1 MRIVGNDPTLS
12 RQLTATA
19 SGAISAAGKPLI
31 VNTDGTVQFAGST
44 TFSTTVGSSATFES
58 AAITGTDMTFDSNS
72 NRVVISYQDGNN
84 SDYGTAIVGEVN
96 ASNNTISFGT
106 PVVFESAATNFTS
119 IDFDSTANK
128 VLIAYEDDAN
138 SDYGTAIVGTVDSS
152 DNSISF
158 GSAAVFESAATT
170 YITTRFDPDNS
181 KFLIVYEDEGNSQYG
196 TAVVATI
203 SGTSVSFGTPTV
215 YASHQTVYNTCIYD
229 TNANKFLVVYR
240 NADVGGYGIVA
251 TISGTSVSFGSA
263 TGFHTSGSSIFI
275 NGSTGR
281 FGTSFDSTLNKI
293 VIAYQAYPISS
304 STVGYVVVGTISG
317 TSVSFGSYVALGAAE
332 DDHNNIIA
340 YDSSTK
346 KHLLMNY
353 DASEDPDHTNIR
365 EITVS
370 GTTPTVGDQVL
381 VSDLRESTNNAIVF
395 DSNAKKMVIA
405 YAFGGNSN
413 YGTANVI
420 QTSGTVESLTTENF
434 IGTSAHSAADGAKVL
449 VNTQGAID
457 ENQSGL
463 TAGQTFFVDKNGALQ
478 LTTADIAQSVG
489 SEVVYEE
496 ATAFNNSATF
506 DSNSNRIVIAYGDVG
521 NSSYGTAVVGT
532 VSGTSVTF
540 GTPVV
545 FESASVI
552 NNGTLDIVFDSNN
565 NKIVVGYSDGG
576 NSEHGTAIVGTVD
589 SSDNSISF
597 GSPTV
602 FESAGTVSP
611 RMDFDTS
618 NNKVVITY
626 ADQGNS
632 NYLTAIVGTVS
643 GTSISFGTASV
654 VVSGDS
660 SPADITFDNNSNK
673 FSICYPDASN
683 NYGRA
688 KVATV
693 SGTSISFGSEAT
705 FASAT
710 SRDVRS
716 TFDSSNNKVIIIFED
731 GGNSNYA
738 TAIVGTI
745 SGTDITFG
753 SEAVIFN
760 GALQTQRQHDV
771 VFNTSANKVVH
782 AARDNSD
789 SNVGK
794 FSVGTVSGT
803 DISFTTPVD
812 FNSGSES
819 SSICAVY
826 NSTENKIVIGY
837 RDQGNSN
844 YGTAIVLTLAQDF
857 KGSLST
863 DAVTAGTALS
873 ATKLLVKG

>member
-31 VNTDGTVQFAGST
+31 VNTDGTVLQPSSSS
-44 TFSTTVGSSATFES
+44 FSSAVGSEVEFES
-58 AAITGTDMTFDSNS
+58 GATDMIGMTFDSNAGK
-72 NRVVISYQDGNN
+72 VVIFYEDEGNSN
-84 SDYGTAIVGEVN
+84 YGTAV
-96 ASNNTISFGT
+96 
-106 PVVFESAATNFTS
+106 
-119 IDFDSTANK
+119 
-128 VLIAYEDDAN
+128 
-138 SDYGTAIVGTVDSS
+138 VGTVDSS

-158 GSAAVFESAATT
+158 GTPVVFNSGATRNVAETFDSSNNKVVVAYRDQGNSSQGTAIVGTVSGTSISFGSEAVFNTGSTSKLGCTFDSSNNKVVISYQDGGNSSYGTAVVGTVSGTSISFGSEAVFESASTDVTRATFDSSNNKVVIA
-170 YITTRFDPDNS
+170 YIDG
-181 KFLIVYEDEGNSQYG
+181 GNSDYGTAIVGTVSGTSISFGSAVVFESGAINSDQGLDCTFDSANNKVIIAFVDNGDSDKGKAIVGTVSGTSISFG
-196 TAVVATI
+196 TAVVFNNAATTEVRTTFDSNVGKAVVFYNDSGDTNRRHTFI
-203 SGTSVSFGTPTV
+203 SG
-215 YASHQTVYNTCIYD
+215 
-229 TNANKFLVVYR
+229 
-240 NADVGGYGIVA
+240 
-251 TISGTSVSFGSA
+251 
-263 TGFHTSGSSIFI
+263 
-275 NGSTGR
+275 
-281 FGTSFDSTLNKI
+281 
-293 VIAYQAYPISS
+293 
-304 STVGYVVVGTISG
+304 
-317 TSVSFGSYVALGAAE
+317 
-332 DDHNNIIA
+332 
-340 YDSSTK
+340 
-346 KHLLMNY
+346 
-353 DASEDPDHTNIR
+353 
-365 EITVS
+365 TVS
-370 GTTPTVGDQVL
+370 GTSISFGSEVEARTESDG
-381 VSDLRESTNNAIVF
+381 SDLALTFDSTNNKVVCAFRKSGGTTVGKSIVHQV
-395 DSNAKKMVIA
+395 D
-405 YAFGGNSN
+405 
-413 YGTANVI
+413 GTSEN
-420 QTSGTVESLTTENF
+420 LTTENF

-478 LTTADIAQSVG
+478 LTTADVAQSVG

-565 NKIVVGYSDGG
+565 NKIVVGYSDSG

-760 GALQTQRQHDV
+760 GALQTQREHDV

-857 KGSLST
+857 KGSLSA

>member
-1 MRIVGNDPTLS
+1 MRVVGNIASDS
-12 RQLTATA
+12 EVVATA
-19 SGAISAAGKPLI
+19 DGAITAGKPVV
-31 VNTDGTVQFAGST
+31 VNADGTVKFAGST
-44 TFSTTVGSSATFES
+44 TFSTTVGSSVTFES

-72 NRVVISYQDGNN
+72 NRVVISYKDGNN

-229 TNANKFLVVYR
+229 TNADKFLVVYR

-332 DDHNNIIA
+332 DDHANIIA

-420 QTSGTVESLTTENF
+420 QTSGTVDSLTSENF
-434 IGTSAHSAADGAKVL
+434 IGFAKDNVADGAVA
-449 VNTQGAID
+449 TIQ
-457 ENQSGL
+457 
-463 TAGQTFFVDKNGALQ
+463 TANSIARDNIQTVTSSDSL
-478 LTTADIAQSVG
+478 G
-489 SEVVYEE
+489 S
-496 ATAFNNSATF
+496 T
-506 DSNSNRIVIAYGDVG
+506 
-521 NSSYGTAVVGT
+521 
-532 VSGTSVTF
+532 
-540 GTPVV
+540 VV
-545 FESASVI
+545 FEAANSRDCCVA
-552 NNGTLDIVFDSNN
+552 FDSSN
-565 NKIVVGYSDGG
+565 NKVVVAYQDYGDSNQGR
-576 NSEHGTAIVGTVD
+576 AIVGTVD

-597 GSPTV
+597 GSPV
-602 FESAGTVSP
+602 QFASSIGSADPDNVAIT
-611 RMDFDTS
+611 FDS
-618 NNKVVITY
+618 NANKVVIVFK
-626 ADQGNS
+626 DGSNNGN
-632 NYLTAIVGTVS
+632 AIVGTVS
-643 GTSISFGTASV
+643 GTSISFGTAAAFNSANTSNIGCTFDSSNNKV
-654 VVSGDS
+654 VITYQDAGNSYYGTGIVGTVSGTDISFGSEAVFNSATTYEIGVTFDS
-660 SPADITFDNNSNK
+660 SNNKVAIFYKDAGNSEHGYAKVGTVSSTSISYGSATEFNDAVTSYIFAGFDS
-673 FSICYPDASN
+673 SN
-683 NYGRA
+683 N
-688 KVATV
+688 KVIVAFRDQGDSDKGKAMVGTI

-705 FASAT
+705 FNNGAT
-710 SRDVRS
+710 LHPQIA
-716 TFDSSNNKVIIIFED
+716 FDSNLNKVIIMYED
-731 GGNSNYA
+731 DA
-738 TAIVGTI
+738 
-745 SGTDITFG
+745 
-753 SEAVIFN
+753 
-760 GALQTQRQHDV
+760 
-771 VFNTSANKVVH
+771 
-782 AARDNSD
+782 NSD
-789 SNVGK
+789 YGTYA
-794 FSVGTVSGT
+794 VGTVSDT
-803 DISFTTPVD
+803 SISF
-812 FNSGSES
+812 GSEVVFEEA
-819 SSICAVY
+819 AVEDLGIAFDSNANRMVMVY
-826 NSTENKIVIGY
+826 Q
-837 RDQGNSN
+837 DQGNSN
-844 YGTAIVLTLAQDF
+844 YGTAIVLAPTGISADLTIGQQYFVQTD
-857 KGSLST
+857 GTLST
-863 DAVTAGTALS
+863 SADSPSVIAGTAISGTDLI
-873 ATKLLVKG
+873 VKG

>member
-1 MRIVGNDPTLS
+1 MRVVGNIASDS
-12 RQLTATA
+12 EVVATA
-19 SGAISAAGKPLI
+19 DGAITAGKPVV
-31 VNTDGTVQFAGST
+31 VNADGTVQFAGST

-72 NRVVISYQDGNN
+72 NRVVITYKDGGN

-158 GSAAVFESAATT
+158 GSAAVFESAAVQ
-170 YITTRFDPDNS
+170 YLTTRFDPDNS
-181 KFLIVYEDEGNSQYG
+181 KFLIVYEDNGNSDYG

-215 YASHQTVYNTCIYD
+215 YASVSTVYNTCIYD

-332 DDHNNIIA
+332 DDHANIIA

-420 QTSGTVESLTTENF
+420 QTSGTVDNLTSENF
-434 IGTSAHSAADGAKVL
+434 IGFAKDNVANGAVATIQTANSIARDNIQQASASDSLSSAS
-449 VNTQGAID
+449 TYGAISTGPAMAVD
-457 ENQSGL
+457 
-463 TAGQTFFVDKNGALQ
+463 TAN
-478 LTTADIAQSVG
+478 
-489 SEVVYEE
+489 
-496 ATAFNNSATF
+496 
-506 DSNSNRIVIAYGDVG
+506 NRIVIAGRDGDTGVG
-521 NSSYGTAVVGT
+521 KAIVGSIDTSNDTVSFGSFAQFEDGNNTENFAVAFDSSNSKIVIVYSDGADSNNGKAVVGT
-532 VSGTSVTF
+532 VSGTSISY
-540 GTPVV
+540 GT
-545 FESASVI
+545 
-552 NNGTLDIVFDSNN
+552 IVEFDSNSRLASVAFDSN
-565 NKIVVGYSDGG
+565 AGKIVIAYADYG
-576 NSEHGTAIVGTVD
+576 NSGYGTAIVGTVSGTD
-589 SSDNSISF
+589 ISF
-597 GSPTV
+597 GTAQV
-602 FESAGTVSP
+602 FKSASSTHI
-611 RMDFDTS
+611 DIAFDSS
-618 NNKVVITY
+618 NNKVVVAYVATHHY
-626 ADQGNS
+626 G
-632 NYLTAIVGTVS
+632 IVGTVS
-643 GTSISFGTASV
+643 GTSISFGSEAKFADNGGSNNKLAF
-654 VVSGDS
+654 DS
-660 SPADITFDNNSNK
+660 SNNK
-673 FSICYPDASN
+673 FLIIYKDQATDD
-683 NYGRA
+683 GFGI
-688 KVATV
+688 VGTV
-693 SGTSISFGSEAT
+693 SGTSISYGSAVEFHDANT
-705 FASAT
+705 SDMDLAFDTESNKFLIAYKDDGDSDKGKYVTAS
-710 SRDVRS
+710 
-716 TFDSSNNKVIIIFED
+716 
-731 GGNSNYA
+731 
-738 TAIVGTI
+738 I
-745 SGTDITFG
+745 SGTTPSFG
-753 SEAVIFN
+753 SEAVLDS
-760 GALQTQRQHDV
+760 GRALQPNIEYDSGNKRTVINYRDTSGVGTIKLFRHSGFDEDLTIGQQYFVQTDGTLS
-771 VFNTSANKVVH
+771 TSA
-782 AARDNSD
+782 D
-789 SNVGK
+789 SP
-794 FSVGTVSGT
+794 SV
-803 DISFTTPVD
+803 I
-812 FNSGSES
+812 
-819 SSICAVY
+819 A
-826 NSTENKIVIGY
+826 
-837 RDQGNSN
+837 
-844 YGTAIVLTLAQDF
+844 GTAI
-857 KGSLST
+857 SST
-863 DAVTAGTALS
+863 DLI
-873 ATKLLVKG
+873 VKG

>member
-1 MRIVGNDPTLS
+1 MRVVGNIASDS
-12 RQLTATA
+12 EVVATA
-19 SGAISAAGKPLI
+19 DGAITAGKPVV
-31 VNTDGTVQFAGST
+31 VNADGTVQFAGST

-72 NRVVISYQDGNN
+72 NRVVITYKDGGN

-158 GSAAVFESAATT
+158 GSAAVFESAAVQ
-170 YITTRFDPDNS
+170 YLTTRFDPDNS
-181 KFLIVYEDEGNSQYG
+181 KFLIVYEDNGNSDYG

-215 YASHQTVYNTCIYD
+215 YASVSTVYNTCIYD

-332 DDHNNIIA
+332 DDHANIIA

-420 QTSGTVESLTTENF
+420 QTSGTVDNLTSENF
-434 IGTSAHSAADGAKVL
+434 IGFAKDNVANGAVATIQTANSIARDNIQQASASDSLSSAS
-449 VNTQGAID
+449 TYGAISTGPAMAVD
-457 ENQSGL
+457 
-463 TAGQTFFVDKNGALQ
+463 TAN
-478 LTTADIAQSVG
+478 
-489 SEVVYEE
+489 
-496 ATAFNNSATF
+496 
-506 DSNSNRIVIAYGDVG
+506 NRIVIAGRDGDTGVG
-521 NSSYGTAVVGT
+521 KAIVGSIDTSNDTVSFGSFAQFEDGNNTENFAVAFDSSNSKIVIVYSDGADSNNGKAVVGT
-532 VSGTSVTF
+532 VSGTSISY
-540 GTPVV
+540 GTIVQ
-545 FESASVI
+545 FDTNARLASVA
-552 NNGTLDIVFDSNN
+552 FDSNAS
-565 NKIVVGYSDGG
+565 KVVIAYADYG
-576 NSEHGTAIVGTVD
+576 NSGYGTAIVGTVSGTD
-589 SSDNSISF
+589 ISF
-597 GSPTV
+597 GTAQV
-602 FESAGTVSP
+602 FKSASSTHI
-611 RMDFDTS
+611 DIAFDSS
-618 NNKVVITY
+618 NNKVVVAYVATHHY
-626 ADQGNS
+626 G
-632 NYLTAIVGTVS
+632 IVGTVS
-643 GTSISFGTASV
+643 GTSISFGSEAKFADNGGSNNKLAF
-654 VVSGDS
+654 DS
-660 SPADITFDNNSNK
+660 SNNK
-673 FSICYPDASN
+673 FLIIYKDQATDD
-683 NYGRA
+683 GFGI
-688 KVATV
+688 VGTV
-693 SGTSISFGSEAT
+693 SGTSISYGSAVEFHDANT
-705 FASAT
+705 SDMDLAFDTESNKFLIAYKDDGDSDKGKYVTAS
-710 SRDVRS
+710 
-716 TFDSSNNKVIIIFED
+716 
-731 GGNSNYA
+731 
-738 TAIVGTI
+738 I
-745 SGTDITFG
+745 SGTTPSFG
-753 SEAVIFN
+753 SEAVLDS
-760 GALQTQRQHDV
+760 GRALQPNIEYDSGNKRTVINYRDTSGVGTIKLFRHSGFDEDLTIGQQYFVQTDGTLS
-771 VFNTSANKVVH
+771 TSA
-782 AARDNSD
+782 D
-789 SNVGK
+789 SP
-794 FSVGTVSGT
+794 SVIAGTAISGT
-803 DISFTTPVD
+803 DLI
-812 FNSGSES
+812 
-819 SSICAVY
+819 
-826 NSTENKIVIGY
+826 
-837 RDQGNSN
+837 
-844 YGTAIVLTLAQDF
+844 
-857 KGSLST
+857 
-863 DAVTAGTALS
+863 
-873 ATKLLVKG
+873 VKG